1 MFEGDVKHC
10 PSFKLCF
17 LTFGGIYRNIVNFH
31 I

>member
-10 PSFKLCF
+10 PFKLCF